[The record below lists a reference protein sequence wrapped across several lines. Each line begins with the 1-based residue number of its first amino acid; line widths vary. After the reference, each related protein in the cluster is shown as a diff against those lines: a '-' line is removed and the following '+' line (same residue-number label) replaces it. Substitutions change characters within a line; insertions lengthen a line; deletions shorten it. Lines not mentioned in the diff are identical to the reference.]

1 MLNGEFL
8 EILAFS
14 DRTGKKTFRFC
25 ISELENDAGSYH
37 TTLKVCSKTAHLS
50 VKNNPKLGK
59 YNAMFREVK
68 VEFRTVGRVVARQTC
83 NIKMAA
89 WAP

>member
-1 MLNGEFL
+1 MRGTLRLTTWCLNNGEFL

-59 YNAMFREVK
+59 YNAML
-68 VEFRTVGRVVARQTC
+68 T
-83 NIKMAA
+83 
-89 WAP
+89 

>member
-1 MLNGEFL
+1 MPNASNGKLL

-14 DRTGKKTFRFC
+14 DRTGKKTFSFC

-59 YNAMFREVK
+59 YNAMLRYRMIMINFLK
-68 VEFRTVGRVVARQTC
+68 
-83 NIKMAA
+83 K
-89 WAP
+89 